1 MLNNTLVAKL
11 VSLDITYESEMLEK
25 TTKDSDLYKSFQAGN
40 KSFSISCEGFVV
52 DPYDKNLINPSENF
66 QDSRWIKTGVTIS
79 PTLYAAPDGFK
90 KANRTV
96 NFSTGD
102 TISYEDIPNQTIGDT
117 YTFSVWAK
125 AVTGT
130 VNCVL
135 ELGDDDGSD
144 TEAITAT
151 TTWQRFSVSYQMGSG
166 EAINTLITAAATGEI
181 EIFGAQLKLGSAPT
195 TYEPTGNTYAELYT
209 TFEAGTSLTALI
221 TDQTTGNISY
231 SGAVKISS
239 LPRTA
244 PQGQLSTFTCELTG
258 TGEITKAT
266 I

>member
-11 VSLDITYESEMLEK
+11 VSLDITYEREMLEK
-25 TTKDSDLYKSFQAGN
+25 TDKDSGLWKSVQAGN

-66 QDSRWIKTGVTIS
+66 QDSRWVKTGVTIS
-79 PTLYAAPDGFK
+79 STLYAAPDGFK

-102 TISYEDIPNQTIGDT
+102 TIEYNNFSDLETVL

-125 AVTGT
+125 SVTGT
-130 VNCVL
+130 VNLAL
-135 ELGDDDGSD
+135 ELGDDDSSD
-144 TEAITAT
+144 TSAVTAT
-151 TTWQRFSVSYQMGSG
+151 TTWQRFSIVYSMGTG
-166 EAINTLITAAATGEI
+166 IDAFAKITAGATGEI
-181 EIFGAQLKLGSAPT
+181 EIFGAQLELGSTPT
-195 TYEPTGNTYAELYT
+195 TYEPTGNTYAELYS

-221 TDQTTGNISY
+221 TDQTSGNITY
-231 SGAVKISS
+231 EGEVKIGS

-244 PQGQLSTFTCELTG
+244 PQGQLSTFTCDLTG